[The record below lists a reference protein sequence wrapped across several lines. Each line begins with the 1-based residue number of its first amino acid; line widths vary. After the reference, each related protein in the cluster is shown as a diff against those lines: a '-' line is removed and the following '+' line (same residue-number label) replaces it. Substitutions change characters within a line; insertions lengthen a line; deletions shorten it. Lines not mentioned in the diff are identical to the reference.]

1 MLQETSGTNGPGN
14 EVCSDFEPLHG
25 GEVKMSHKMRRDGSQ
40 TCDEDTDEGRKKKER
55 KKGRRFQGKKTVD
68 FNINPTE
75 THGKAH
81 QDTEIQQIY

>member
-40 TCDEDTDEGRKKKER
+40 TCDEDTDEGRKKKKE
-55 KKGRRFQGKKTVD
+55 KKADVFRVKKQLIST
-68 FNINPTE
+68 
-75 THGKAH
+75 
-81 QDTEIQQIY
+81 